1 MLLIPE
7 KTIFIHIPKTG
18 GISIEEF
25 FLKEYG
31 YERNEALLI
40 HSYTYDWSYNKSERT
55 SYPTMH
61 LTLPKVVSIAKK
73 NKLVI
78 DDSWLIFSIVRN
90 PYFKFL
96 SELFFQE
103 YTPLKYHYHTL
114 DSKNQKNLINKC
126 IDEYFDDYSKIAYHG
141 NHSLPQYKFFEDT
154 DINYKIF
161 KFEEGLENI
170 VKKLGF
176 KIKEKFPHFLN
187 IPEIFNL
194 PKPNYSKMLTPYL
207 VETINSKYKK
217 DFEIFGYE
225 MLNPNNIT

>member
-1 MLLIPE
+1 MLLVPD

-25 FLKEYG
+25 FLNHYG
-31 YERNEALLI
+31 YERNELLAI
-40 HSYTYDWSYNKSERT
+40 HSYSFDWDISRSERT
-55 SYPTMH
+55 SYPLMH
-61 LTLPKVVSIAKK
+61 YTLPKILSVCKK
-73 NKLVI
+73 SKITI

-90 PYFKFL
+90 PYYKFL
-96 SELFFQE
+96 SELFFQD

-114 DSKNQKNLINKC
+114 DTKNQVRLINEC
-126 IDEYFDDYSKIAYHG
+126 VDQYFDHYSKVAWHG
-141 NHSLPQYKFFEDT
+141 NHSLPQHKFFEGV
-154 DINYKIF
+154 DINYQIF

-187 IPEIFNL
+187 IPEILNL

-207 VETINSKYKK
+207 VEVINSKYEE
-217 DFEIFGYE
+217 DFNIFGYE
-225 MLNPNNIT
+225 MLNPATLA